1 MNAPAENK
9 TSTARHPPWQ
19 WSAPSP
25 GARCVRTF
33 ACEHQVQGSVPAP
46 EGAVTAGG
54 APVWLTALEET
65 GGGAPPYRVETYT
78 RAHMVR
84 MRASAVSPG
93 PAPRGVH
100 THTSVGA
107 CAQHPARCTAPPT
120 RLCAPLTWRV
130 TAHRWHPCGDG
141 RASGALLLSRCW
153 PACPAQPRSALPWA
167 AQRPSPAAPACS
179 SLSRPQPSL

>member
-1 MNAPAENK
+1 
-9 TSTARHPPWQ
+9 
-19 WSAPSP
+19 
-25 GARCVRTF
+25 VRTF

-100 THTSVGA
+100 THTSVWGLVRNTPRA
-107 CAQHPARCTAPPT
+107 ARPRRRVCVPP
-120 RLCAPLTWRV
+120 
-130 TAHRWHPCGDG
+130 
-141 RASGALLLSRCW
+141 SRGV
-153 PACPAQPRSALPWA
+153 
-167 AQRPSPAAPACS
+167 
-179 SLSRPQPSL
+179 